1 MYIKVTYPP
10 HIWAIDAVRKTVETG
25 DIVGETLEGH
35 VSEVRDNITILTSQE
50 SGIARREEILGILPK
65 ATDSLEDRRIRV
77 HLRWYNKEMYTE
89 RSLREK
95 LDGALGTENYELTID
110 LEGKLVELK
119 VSAASTSVYNSVK
132 SLLEEVVP
140 LDYLISVFMYSST
153 QSDLYYGT
161 ATVIRTVTPIYDNGL
176 EV

>member
-1 MYIKVTYPP
+1 MYIKVLYPP

-25 DIVGETLEGH
+25 DVVGEVLEDH
-35 VSEVRDNITILTSQE
+35 VREMEDNITILTSRE
-50 SGIARREEILGILPK
+50 SGIARREEILGIIPK

-153 QSDLYYGT
+153 QNDLSYGT
-161 ATVIRTVTPIYDNGL
+161 ATVMRTVTPIYDNGL

>member
-1 MYIKVTYPP
+1 MYIKVIYPP
-10 HIWAIDAVRKTVETG
+10 HIWAIDAVRGTVETG
-25 DIVGETLEGH
+25 DVVGEELEDH
-35 VSEVRDNITILTSQE
+35 VREVEDNITILTSRE
-50 SGIARREEILGILPK
+50 SGIARREEILGIIPK
-65 ATDSLEDRRIRV
+65 ATDSLEDRRTAV
-77 HLRWYNKEMYTE
+77 HLRWYNREMYTE
-89 RSLREK
+89 TSLREK
-95 LDGALGTENYELTID
+95 LDGALGADNYELTID

-153 QSDLYYGT
+153 QSDLYYGM

>member
-1 MYIKVTYPP
+1 MPEE
-10 HIWAIDAVRKTVETG
+10 RKSLALFQRKRILWKTG
-25 DIVGETLEGH
+25 GYGYTCGGTTWRCTPKRV
-35 VSEVRDNITILTSQE
+35 
-50 SGIARREEILGILPK
+50 LG
-65 ATDSLEDRRIRV
+65 AD
-77 HLRWYNKEMYTE
+77 
-89 RSLREK
+89 
-95 LDGALGTENYELTID
+95 NYELAID

-132 SLLEEVVP
+132 QLLEDVVP

-153 QSDLYYGT
+153 QSDLFYGT